1 MYSVTVVTD
10 PPSGPHAIESTV
22 NFTCLIHPQPPGEG
36 VTYQWGSYSQSPV
49 VANNS
54 LPYATLTIL
63 GRHPHT
69 ARYNCQVYYRNQ
81 LLATGSTVITVQ
93 GRLVYEIMLLDIITS
108 VLCISSILCVG
119 LLSPIG
125 PTVVQYNT
133 SDTVILRVNI
143 TPTATF
149 TRDYLRALTWYHNGT
164 EIIPESYSY
173 RNTSL
178 SNDNTTL
185 TLNNA
190 QLSDAGVYHVQFA
203 GLRIYPYNQL
213 CEEETLA
220 ILRHY
225 PVLSPVVFNVYTIIG
240 RYKHY

>member
-1 MYSVTVVTD
+1 M
-10 PPSGPHAIESTV
+10 
-22 NFTCLIHPQPPGEG
+22 LL
-36 VTYQWGSYSQSPV
+36 SP
-49 VANNS
+49 
-54 LPYATLTIL
+54 LRKDTLTQQDT
-63 GRHPHT
+63 T
-69 ARYNCQVYYRNQ
+69 ARCTTKISCLPQETLSSLYRVGYI
-81 LLATGSTVITVQ
+81 LLMKYRSTLFNI
-93 GRLVYEIMLLDIITS
+93 GTS
-108 VLCISSILCVG
+108 VLCACVG

-185 TLNNA
+185 TITNA
-190 QLSDAGVYHVQFA
+190 QWSDAGVYHVQFA

-225 PVLSPVVFNVYTIIG
+225 PVLSLS
-240 RYKHY
+240 